1 MAREPEPRDLGKVTE
16 PTTIVGIDVG
26 TTKICTVV
34 GEVQE
39 DEMLRIIGVGI
50 APSRGLRKGVVV
62 NVHEATEAI
71 SASVRKAE
79 RISGYEINNAFVGVG
94 GGHISA
100 INSRGVVG
108 ISRGSRGIAEADI
121 ERALDA
127 ARAIA
132 IPHNREIIHTI
143 PRGCTVDGQE
153 GVKDPIGMQ
162 GIRLEIEAHI
172 VTGAS
177 TSVSNLVKCV
187 REAGVEIDDL
197 ILQPLASG
205 EAVLKQS
212 EREMGVVLADIGG
225 GTTDI
230 GIFIEGSIWHTI
242 ILGTG
247 GEHVTRDVAVGL
259 RTPFNTAEELKIQY
273 GNAMPT
279 SLSTDELIEVTSFG
293 NGAREAMSRLRL
305 AEVIEARAEE
315 ILTLILREVKRSG
328 YDGLLAAGLVLCG
341 GTAELSGFTQ
351 LAQQVMQM
359 PVRVGTPHDLQ
370 GLTDVLESPAYA
382 TSVGLLLWGMRHAPI
397 REAVGRPRRP
407 PSVLWP
413 RIRDWL
419 RAFLPG

>member
-1 MAREPEPRDLGKVTE
+1 MAEPK
-16 PTTIVGIDVG
+16 TIVGIDVG
-26 TTKICTVV
+26 TTKVCTLVAEAYDD
-34 GEVQE
+34 GQ
-39 DEMLRIIGVGI
+39 LRIIGVGV

-71 SASVRKAE
+71 TASVRKAE
-79 RISGYEINNAFVGVG
+79 RISGYEIASAYVGVG
-94 GGHISA
+94 GGHILA
-100 INSRGVVG
+100 INSRGVVA
-108 ISRGSRGIAEADI
+108 ISRGERGISQFDI

-143 PRGCTVDGQE
+143 PRGYVVDGQE
-153 GVKDPIGMQ
+153 GVRDPVGMQ
-162 GIRLEIEAHI
+162 GIRLEVEAHI

-205 EAVLKQS
+205 EAVLRES
-212 EREMGVVLADIGG
+212 EREMGVVLADVGG

-230 GIFIEGSIWHTI
+230 GIFMEGSIWHTI
-242 ILGTG
+242 VLGTG
-247 GEHVTRDVAVGL
+247 GEHLTRDVAIGL
-259 RTPFNTAEELKIQY
+259 RTPFNTAEELKIKY
-273 GNAMPT
+273 GQAMPL
-279 SLSTDELIEVTSFG
+279 SLATDELIEITSFG
-293 NGAREAMSRLRL
+293 DGTRQQVSRLRL

-341 GTAELSGFTQ
+341 GSAELTGFKE
-351 LAQQVMQM
+351 LAQGVLQL

-382 TSVGLLLWGMRHAPI
+382 TAVGLLLWGARHAQTGEPEPQ
-397 REAVGRPRRP
+397 RKRP
-407 PSVLWP
+407 PSIFWQRV
-413 RIRDWL
+413 RDWL

>member
-1 MAREPEPRDLGKVTE
+1 VTE
-16 PTTIVGIDVG
+16 PRTIVGIDIG
-26 TTKICTVV
+26 TTKVCTLV
-34 GEVQE
+34 GEAYS
-39 DEMLRIIGVGI
+39 DGPLRIIGVGV

-71 SASVRKAE
+71 TASVHKAE
-79 RISGYEINNAFVGVG
+79 RISGYEIANAYVGVG

-108 ISRGSRGIAEADI
+108 ISRGSRGISEYDI

-143 PRGCTVDGQE
+143 PRGYVVDGQE

-162 GIRLEIEAHI
+162 GIRLEVEAHI

-177 TSVSNLVKCV
+177 TSVSNLVRCV
-187 REAGVEIDDL
+187 RSAGVEIDDL

-205 EAVLKQS
+205 EAVLKGS
-212 EREMGVVLADIGG
+212 EQEMGVVLADIGG

-230 GIFIEGSIWHTI
+230 GIFIEGSIWHTVV
-242 ILGTG
+242 LGTG
-247 GEHVTRDVAVGL
+247 GEHLTRDVAVGL
-259 RTPFNTAEELKIQY
+259 RTPFNTAEELKIKY
-273 GNAMPT
+273 GHAVPT
-279 SLSTDELIEVTSFG
+279 SLTTDEVIEVTSFG
-293 NGAREAMSRLRL
+293 NGARQAVSRLQL

-328 YDGLLAAGLVLCG
+328 YDGLLAAGLVMCG
-341 GTAELSGFTQ
+341 GSAELAGFKE
-351 LAQQVMQM
+351 LAQQVLHL
-359 PVRVGTPHDLQ
+359 PVRVGMPHSLQ

-382 TSVGLLLWGMRHAPI
+382 TAVGLLLWGMRHTQAGEP
-397 REAVGRPRRP
+397 ERRRQRQ
-407 PSVLWP
+407 PSVFWQQV
-413 RIRDWL
+413 RNWF
-419 RAFLPG
+419 RAFLPE

>member
-1 MAREPEPRDLGKVTE
+1 MTEPRTV
-16 PTTIVGIDVG
+16 VGIDVG
-26 TTKICTVV
+26 TTKICTLV
-34 GEVQE
+34 GETYE
-39 DEMLRIIGVGI
+39 DGLLRIIGVGVS
-50 APSRGLRKGVVV
+50 PSRGLRKGVVV

-79 RISGYEINNAFVGVG
+79 RISGYEITNAYVGVG

-108 ISRGSRGIAEADI
+108 ISRGSRGISEFDI
-121 ERALDA
+121 ERALDG

-143 PRGCTVDGQE
+143 PRGYVVDGQE

-162 GIRLEIEAHI
+162 GIRLEVEAHI

-187 REAGVEIDDL
+187 RQAGVEIDDL

-212 EREMGVVLADIGG
+212 ERDMGVVLADVGG

-247 GEHVTRDVAVGL
+247 GEHLTKDVAVGL
-259 RTPFNTAEELKIQY
+259 RTPFNTAEELKIKY
-273 GNAMPT
+273 GHAMPASMT
-279 SLSTDELIEVTSFG
+279 TDELIEVTSFG
-293 NGAREAMSRLRL
+293 DGARQQVSRLLL

-315 ILTLILREVKRSG
+315 ILTLILREIKRLG

-341 GTAELSGFTQ
+341 GTAELAGFAE
-351 LAQQVMQM
+351 LAQQVFHL

-382 TSVGLLLWGMRHAPI
+382 TSVGLLLWGMRHAQADEPEP
-397 REAVGRPRRP
+397 RRRRP
-407 PSVLWP
+407 PSVFWQ
-413 RIRDWL
+413 RVRDWF

>member
-1 MAREPEPRDLGKVTE
+1 MAEPR
-16 PTTIVGIDVG
+16 TIVGIDVG
-26 TTKICTVV
+26 TTKICTLV
-34 GEVQE
+34 GEVYE
-39 DEMLRIIGVGI
+39 DGQLRIIGVGV

-71 SASVRKAE
+71 QASVHKAE
-79 RISGYEINNAFVGVG
+79 RISGYEVSSAYVGVG

-108 ISRGSRGIAEADI
+108 ISRGERGISEADI

-143 PRGCTVDGQE
+143 PRGYVVDGQE

-162 GIRLEIEAHI
+162 GVRLEVEAHI

-187 REAGVEIDDL
+187 REAGVDIDDL

-205 EAVLKQS
+205 EAVLKDTEQ
-212 EREMGVVLADIGG
+212 EMGVVLADIGG

-230 GIFIEGSIWHTI
+230 AVFIEGSIWHTI
-242 ILGTG
+242 VLGTG
-247 GEHVTRDVAVGL
+247 GEHLTRDVAVGL
-259 RTPFNTAEELKIQY
+259 RTPFNTAEELKIKY
-273 GNAMPT
+273 GHAIPA
-279 SLSTDELIEVTSFG
+279 SLTTDELIEVTSFG
-293 NGAREAMSRLRL
+293 NGARQQVSRLRL

-315 ILTLILREVKRSG
+315 ILTLVLREIKRSG
-328 YDGLLAAGLVLCG
+328 YDGLLAAGIVLCG
-341 GTAELSGFTQ
+341 GSAELAGFRE
-351 LAQQVMQM
+351 LAQRVLQL

-382 TSVGLLLWGMRHAPI
+382 TAVGLLLWGMRQKGQPEPK
-397 REAVGRPRRP
+397 RKRP
-407 PSVLWP
+407 PSIFWQKV
-413 RIRDWL
+413 RDWF
-419 RAFLPG
+419 RSFLPD

>member
-1 MAREPEPRDLGKVTE
+1 MTEPR
-16 PTTIVGIDVG
+16 TIVSIDVG
-26 TTKICTVV
+26 TTKVCTLV
-34 GEVQE
+34 GEVYDGEQ
-39 DEMLRIIGVGI
+39 LRIIGVGVS
-50 APSRGLRKGVVV
+50 PSRGLRNGVVV

-71 SASVRKAE
+71 QASVRKAE
-79 RISGYEINNAFVGVG
+79 RISGYEITHAFVGVG
-94 GGHISA
+94 GNHVMA

-108 ISRGSRGIAEADI
+108 ISRGARGIAQSDI

-143 PRGCTVDGQE
+143 PRGFVVDGQE
-153 GVKDPIGMQ
+153 GVQDPVGMQ
-162 GIRLEIEAHI
+162 GIRLEVEAHI

-187 REAGVEIDDL
+187 RDAGVEIEDL

-205 EAVLKQS
+205 EAVLKETEQ
-212 EREMGVVLADIGG
+212 EMGVVLADVGG

-242 ILGTG
+242 ILSVG
-247 GEHVTRDVAVGL
+247 GEHLTRDVAVGL
-259 RTPFNTAEELKIQY
+259 RTPFNTAEDLKIQY
-273 GNAMPT
+273 GHAVPA
-279 SLSTDELIEVTSFG
+279 SLTTDEVIEVTSFG
-293 NGAREAMSRLRL
+293 SGSRQAVSRLHL

-315 ILTLILREVKRSG
+315 ILNLILREVKRSG

-341 GTAELSGFTQ
+341 GSAELAGLCD
-351 LAQQVMQM
+351 LAERVLNV

-382 TSVGLLLWGMRHAPI
+382 TSVGLLLWGKRHSLPAEPEPKPK
-397 REAVGRPRRP
+397 RQ
-407 PSVLWP
+407 PSVFWQ
-413 RIRDWL
+413 RVRDWF

>member
-1 MAREPEPRDLGKVTE
+1 VTE
-16 PTTIVGIDVG
+16 ANTLVGIDVG
-26 TTKICTVV
+26 TTKICTLVA
-34 GEVQE
+34 ETYE
-39 DEMLRIIGVGI
+39 DGQLRIIGVGV

-71 SASVRKAE
+71 AASVQKAE
-79 RISGYEINNAFVGVG
+79 RISGYEIASAFVGIG

-108 ISRGSRGIAEADI
+108 ISRGARGISQSDI
-121 ERALDA
+121 DRALDA

-143 PRGCTVDGQE
+143 PRGYVVDGQE

-162 GIRLEIEAHI
+162 GIRLEVEAHI

-187 REAGVEIDDL
+187 RNAGVEIDDL

-205 EAVLKQS
+205 EAVLRDN
-212 EREMGVVLADIGG
+212 EREMGVVLADVGG

-230 GIFIEGSIWHTI
+230 GLFIEGSIWHTVV
-242 ILGTG
+242 LGTG
-247 GEHVTRDVAVGL
+247 GEHLTRDVAVGL
-259 RTPFNTAEELKIQY
+259 RTPFNAAEELKIKY
-273 GNAMPT
+273 GHAMPS
-279 SLSTDELIEVTSFG
+279 SLAHDELIEVTSFG
-293 NGAREAMSRLRL
+293 NGAREQVSRLQL

-315 ILTLILREVKRSG
+315 ILSLIMREIKRSG

-341 GTAELSGFTQ
+341 GTAELTGFGE
-351 LAQQVMQM
+351 LAQQMLGL
-359 PVRVGTPHDLQ
+359 PVRIGRPHDLQ

-382 TSVGLLLWGMRHAPI
+382 TSVGLLLWGQRSSQASESES
-397 REAVGRPRRP
+397 RRPRS
-407 PSVLWP
+407 PSVFWP
-413 RIRDWL
+413 RVRDWF

>member
-1 MAREPEPRDLGKVTE
+1 MLEPK
-16 PTTIVGIDVG
+16 TIVGIDVG
-26 TTKICTVV
+26 TTKICTLV
-34 GEVQE
+34 GEVYE
-39 DEMLRIIGVGI
+39 DGQLRVIGVGVT
-50 APSRGLRKGVVV
+50 PSRGLRKGVVV
-62 NVHEATEAI
+62 NVNEATEAI
-71 SASVRKAE
+71 QASVRKAE
-79 RISGYEINNAFVGVG
+79 RVSGYEIARAYVGVG
-94 GGHISA
+94 GGYISA

-108 ISRGSRGIAEADI
+108 ISRGQRGISQSDI

-132 IPHNREIIHTI
+132 IPYNREIIHTV
-143 PRGCTVDGQE
+143 PRGYVVDGQE

-162 GIRLEIEAHI
+162 GIRLEVEAHI

-187 REAGVEIDDL
+187 RAAGVDIDDL

-205 EAVLKQS
+205 EAVLRES
-212 EREMGVVLADIGG
+212 EREMGVVLADVGG

-247 GEHVTRDVAVGL
+247 GEHLTRDIAVGL
-259 RTPFNTAEELKIQY
+259 RTPFDTAEELKIKY
-273 GNAMPT
+273 GHAMP
-279 SLSTDELIEVTSFG
+279 SALHADELIEVKSFG
-293 NGAREAMSRLRL
+293 NGARQSVSRQQL

-315 ILTLILREVKRSG
+315 ILTLILQEVKRSG

-341 GTAELSGFTQ
+341 GSAELVGLKE
-351 LAQQVMQM
+351 LAQQVLQL
-359 PVRVGTPHDLQ
+359 PVRVGAPHSLQ

-382 TSVGLLLWGMRHAPI
+382 TPVGLLLWDIHQGQSGKPDP
-397 REAVGRPRRP
+397 GRRRP
-407 PSVLWP
+407 PSPFWHRVREWF
-413 RIRDWL
+413 

>member
-1 MAREPEPRDLGKVTE
+1 MTDPRTV
-16 PTTIVGIDVG
+16 VGIDVG
-26 TTKICTVV
+26 TTKICTLV
-34 GEVQE
+34 GEAYE
-39 DEMLRIIGVGI
+39 DGQLRIIGVGV

-71 SASVRKAE
+71 TASVRKAE
-79 RISGYEINNAFVGVG
+79 RISGYEVGRAYVGVG
-94 GGHISA
+94 GGHVSA

-108 ISRGSRGIAEADI
+108 ISRGTRGISPFDV

-143 PRGCTVDGQE
+143 PRGYMVDGQE

-162 GIRLEIEAHI
+162 GIRLEVEAHI

-177 TSVSNLVKCV
+177 TSVSNLVKCI
-187 REAGVEIDDL
+187 RDAGVEIDDL

-205 EAVLKQS
+205 EAVLKDP

-230 GIFIEGSIWHTI
+230 GIFIDGSIWHTI
-242 ILGTG
+242 VLGTG
-247 GEHVTRDVAVGL
+247 GEHLTRDVAVGL

-273 GNAMPT
+273 GHAVPA

-293 NGAREAMSRLRL
+293 DTARESISRLQL
-305 AEVIEARAEE
+305 AEILEARAEE
-315 ILTLILREVKRSG
+315 IITLVLREVKRSG
-328 YDGLLAAGLVLCG
+328 YDGLLAAGLVMCG
-341 GTAELSGFTQ
+341 GSADLAGFRDLATQ
-351 LAQQVMQM
+351 ILRL
-359 PVRVGTPHDLQ
+359 PVRVGRPHDLQ

-382 TSVGLLLWGMRHAPI
+382 TAVGLILWGLRQSQLDQP
-397 REAVGRPRRP
+397 EPGPRRP
-407 PSVLWP
+407 PSIFWQRV
-413 RIRDWL
+413 RDWF

>member
-1 MAREPEPRDLGKVTE
+1 VTE
-16 PTTIVGIDVG
+16 PRTIVGIDVG
-26 TTKICTVV
+26 TTKVCTLV
-34 GEVQE
+34 GEVYDDAQ
-39 DEMLRIIGVGI
+39 LRIIGVGV

-79 RISGYEINNAFVGVG
+79 RISGYQITSALVGVG

-108 ISRGSRGIAEADI
+108 ISRSARGISGVDI

-143 PRGCTVDGQE
+143 PRGYIVDGQE
-153 GVKDPIGMQ
+153 GVKDPVGMQ
-162 GIRLEIEAHI
+162 GIRLEVEAHI

-187 REAGVEIDDL
+187 RGAGVEIDDL
-197 ILQPLASG
+197 ILQSLGSG
-205 EAVLKQS
+205 EAVLRDA
-212 EREMGVVLADIGG
+212 EREMGVVLADVGG

-230 GIFIEGSIWHTI
+230 AIFIEGSIWHSI
-242 ILGTG
+242 VLGTG
-247 GEHVTRDVAVGL
+247 GEHLTHDVAVGL
-259 RTPFNTAEELKIQY
+259 RTPLSAAEELKIKF
-273 GNAMPT
+273 GHALPA
-279 SLSTDELIEVTSFG
+279 SLTTDEMIEVTSFG
-293 NGAREAMSRLRL
+293 NGAREAVSRMRL
-305 AEVIEARAEE
+305 AEVLEARAEE
-315 ILTLILREVKRSG
+315 IISLILREVKRSG

-341 GTAELSGFTQ
+341 GSADLAGFKELAHQMLQ
-351 LAQQVMQM
+351 L

-382 TSVGLLLWGMRHAPI
+382 TAVGLLSWGARHSPASEPPPRPSRGI
-397 REAVGRPRRP
+397 NLPVGR
-407 PSVLWP
+407 VW
-413 RIRDWL
+413 DWL

>member
-1 MAREPEPRDLGKVTE
+1 MTEPR
-16 PTTIVGIDVG
+16 TIVSIDVG
-26 TTKICTVV
+26 TTKICTLV
-34 GEVQE
+34 GEADE
-39 DEMLRIIGVGI
+39 DGQLRIIGVGV

-71 SASVRKAE
+71 TASVRKAE
-79 RISGYEINNAFVGVG
+79 RISGYEVTRAFVGVG

-108 ISRGSRGIAEADI
+108 ISRGTRGITEFDI

-143 PRGCTVDGQE
+143 PRGYIVDGQE

-162 GIRLEIEAHI
+162 GIRLEVEAHI

-187 REAGVEIDDL
+187 RDAGVEIDDL

-205 EAVLKQS
+205 EAVLKDTEQ
-212 EREMGVVLADIGG
+212 EMGVVLADIGG

-230 GIFIEGSIWHTI
+230 GLFMEGSIWHTVV
-242 ILGTG
+242 LGTG

-273 GNAMPT
+273 GHAMPA
-279 SLSTDELIEVTSFG
+279 SLTTDEMIEVSSFG
-293 NGAREAMSRLRL
+293 DGARESVSRLQL
-305 AEVIEARAEE
+305 AEVIEARTEE
-315 ILTLILREVKRSG
+315 ILSLIMREIKRSG

-341 GTAELSGFTQ
+341 GTADLAGFRD
-351 LAQQVMQM
+351 LAERVMQL
-359 PVRVGTPHDLQ
+359 PVRVGKPHDLQ

-382 TSVGLLLWGMRHAPI
+382 TSVGLLLWGMRHKQAS
-397 REAVGRPRRP
+397 EAEPKRQRSPGAF
-407 PSVLWP
+407 WP
-413 RIRDWL
+413 RLRDWF

>member
-1 MAREPEPRDLGKVTE
+1 MTEPRTLVA
-16 PTTIVGIDVG
+16 IDVG
-26 TTKICTVV
+26 TTKICTLVA
-34 GEVQE
+34 EVYE
-39 DEMLRIIGVGI
+39 DTQLRIIGVGN

-62 NVHEATEAI
+62 NVAEATEAI
-71 SASVRKAE
+71 TASVRKAE
-79 RISGYEINNAFVGVG
+79 RISGYHIANAYVGIG

-108 ISRGSRGIAEADI
+108 ISRGARGISEYDV

-143 PRGCTVDGQE
+143 PRGYIVDGQE
-153 GVKDPIGMQ
+153 GVKDPVGMQ
-162 GIRLEIEAHI
+162 GIRLEVEAHI

-177 TSVSNLVKCV
+177 TSVSNLAKCV
-187 REAGVEIDDL
+187 RNAGVQIDDL

-205 EAVLKQS
+205 ESVLKDT

-230 GIFIEGSIWHTI
+230 GIFMEGSIWHSV

-259 RTPFNTAEELKIQY
+259 RTPYNTAEELKVKF
-273 GNAMPT
+273 GHAVPAT
-279 SLSTDELIEVTSFG
+279 LATDEVIEVTSFG
-293 NGAREAMSRLRL
+293 NGAREEVSRLLL

-315 ILTLILREVKRSG
+315 ILHLIRREIKRSG

-341 GTAELSGFTQ
+341 GTAEMAGFKE
-351 LAQQVMQM
+351 LAHQILDL
-359 PVRVGTPHDLQ
+359 PVRVGVPKDLQ

-382 TSVGLLLWGMRHAPI
+382 TSVGLLLWGLHQAPTQ
-397 REAVGRPRRP
+397 EPEP
-407 PSVLWP
+407 PHKMLTGTFWP
-413 RIRDWL
+413 RVRDWF
-419 RAFLPG
+419 RALLPG

>member
-1 MAREPEPRDLGKVTE
+1 VTE
-16 PTTIVGIDVG
+16 PSVLVGIDVG
-26 TTKICTVV
+26 TTKICTLVA
-34 GEVQE
+34 ETYE
-39 DEMLRIIGVGI
+39 DGQLRIIGVGV

-71 SASVRKAE
+71 AASVQKAE
-79 RISGYEINNAFVGVG
+79 RISGYEIANAFVGIG

-108 ISRGSRGIAEADI
+108 ISRGARGISQSDI
-121 ERALDA
+121 DRALDA

-143 PRGCTVDGQE
+143 PRGYVVDGQE

-162 GIRLEIEAHI
+162 AIRLEVEAHI

-177 TSVSNLVKCV
+177 TSVSNLVKCIHD
-187 REAGVEIDDL
+187 AGVEIDDL

-205 EAVLKQS
+205 EAVLRS
-212 EREMGVVLADIGG
+212 NEREMGVVLADVGG

-230 GIFIEGSIWHTI
+230 GLFIEGSIWHTVV
-242 ILGTG
+242 LGTG
-247 GEHVTRDVAVGL
+247 GEHLTRDVAVGL
-259 RTPFNTAEELKIQY
+259 RTPFNAAEELKIKY
-273 GNAMPT
+273 GHAVPA
-279 SLSTDELIEVTSFG
+279 SLTHDELIEVTSFG
-293 NGAREAMSRLRL
+293 SGAREQVSRLQL

-315 ILTLILREVKRSG
+315 IVSLIMREVKRSG

-341 GTAELSGFTQ
+341 GTAELTGFGE
-351 LAQQVMQM
+351 LAQQMLHL
-359 PVRVGTPHDLQ
+359 PVRIGRPHDLQ

-382 TSVGLLLWGMRHAPI
+382 TSVGLLLWGKRATQARDLEPK
-397 REAVGRPRRP
+397 RPRT

-413 RIRDWL
+413 RVRDWF

>member
-1 MAREPEPRDLGKVTE
+1 
-16 PTTIVGIDVG
+16 
-26 TTKICTVV
+26 V
-34 GEVQE
+34 GEAYADGQ
-39 DEMLRIIGVGI
+39 LRIIGVGV

-71 SASVRKAE
+71 TASVRKAE
-79 RISGYEINNAFVGVG
+79 RISGYEVTWAFVGVG

-108 ISRGSRGIAEADI
+108 ISRGTRGITEFDI

-143 PRGCTVDGQE
+143 PRGYIVDGQE

-162 GIRLEIEAHI
+162 GIRLEVEAHI

-187 REAGVEIDDL
+187 RDAGVEIDDL

-205 EAVLKQS
+205 EAVLKES

-230 GIFIEGSIWHTI
+230 GLFMEGSIWHTVV
-242 ILGTG
+242 LGTG

-273 GNAMPT
+273 GNAMPS
-279 SLSTDELIEVTSFG
+279 SLTTDEMIEVSSFG
-293 NGAREAMSRLRL
+293 DGARESVSRLQL
-305 AEVIEARAEE
+305 AEVIEARTEE
-315 ILTLILREVKRSG
+315 ILSLIVREIKRSG

-341 GTAELSGFTQ
+341 GTAELAGFRE
-351 LAQQVMQM
+351 LAQHVAQL
-359 PVRVGTPHDLQ
+359 PVRVGKPHDLQ

-382 TSVGLLLWGMRHAPI
+382 TSVGLLLWGMRHKQ
-397 REAVGRPRRP
+397 VGEPEPKRKRS
-407 PSVLWP
+407 PSAFWP
-413 RIRDWL
+413 RLRDWF

>member
-1 MAREPEPRDLGKVTE
+1 MTE
-16 PTTIVGIDVG
+16 TTTIVGIDVG

-34 GEVQE
+34 GELQE
-39 DEMLRIIGVGI
+39 PDLLRIIGVGVS
-50 APSRGLRKGVVV
+50 PSRGLRKGVVV

-71 SASVRKAE
+71 AASVRKAE
-79 RISGYEINNAFVGVG
+79 RISGYDITSAFVGVG

-108 ISRGSRGIAEADI
+108 ISRGARGITESDI

-143 PRGCTVDGQE
+143 PRGYVVDGQE

-162 GIRLEIEAHI
+162 GIRLEVEAHI

-187 REAGVEIDDL
+187 HEAGVEIDDL

-205 EAVLKQS
+205 EAVLTQS

-230 GIFIEGSIWHTI
+230 GIFIEGSIWHSI

-259 RTPFNTAEELKIQY
+259 RTPFNTAEELKIKY
-273 GNAMPT
+273 GHAMPS
-279 SLSTDELIEVTSFG
+279 SLTTDELIEVTSFG
-293 NGAREAMSRLRL
+293 DGAREAISRLRL
-305 AEVIEARAEE
+305 SEVIEARAEE

-341 GTAELSGFTQ
+341 GTAELAGFQ
-351 LAQQVMQM
+351 LLGQRVLQL
-359 PVRVGTPHDLQ
+359 PVRLGTPHDLQ

-382 TSVGLLLWGMRHAPI
+382 TSVGLLLWGMRHGQVSEPE
-397 REAVGRPRRP
+397 RRPRRSP
-407 PSVLWP
+407 NVFLQKT
-413 RIRDWL
+413 RDWL

>member
-1 MAREPEPRDLGKVTE
+1 VVEPR
-16 PTTIVGIDVG
+16 TIVGIDVG
-26 TTKICTVV
+26 TTKICTLV
-34 GEVQE
+34 GEAYDDGQ
-39 DEMLRIIGVGI
+39 LRIIGVGVT
-50 APSRGLRKGVVV
+50 PSRGLRKGVVV

-71 SASVRKAE
+71 TASVHKAE
-79 RISGYEINNAFVGVG
+79 RISGYEIDNAYVGVG

-108 ISRGSRGIAEADI
+108 ISRGERGISQFDI
-121 ERALDA
+121 DRALDA

-143 PRGCTVDGQE
+143 PRGYVVDGQE
-153 GVKDPIGMQ
+153 GVKDPVGMQ
-162 GIRLEIEAHI
+162 GIRLEVEAHI

-205 EAVLKQS
+205 EAVLREP

-230 GIFIEGSIWHTI
+230 GIFIEGSIWHTVV
-242 ILGTG
+242 LGTG
-247 GEHVTRDVAVGL
+247 GEHLTRDVAVGL
-259 RTPFNTAEELKIQY
+259 RTPFNTAEELKIKY
-273 GNAMPT
+273 GHAIPN
-279 SLSTDELIEVTSFG
+279 SLTTDELIEVTSFG
-293 NGAREAMSRLRL
+293 NGARQEVSRLRL

-315 ILTLILREVKRSG
+315 ILALILREVKRSG
-328 YDGLLAAGLVLCG
+328 YDGLLAAGLVVCG
-341 GTAELSGFTQ
+341 GSADLAGLKELAE
-351 LAQQVMQM
+351 QVLRL

-382 TSVGLLLWGMRHAPI
+382 TAVGLLLWGARHAQTGEPGS
-397 REAVGRPRRP
+397 GRSRP
-407 PSVLWP
+407 PSIFWQ
-413 RIRDWL
+413 RIRDWF

>member
-1 MAREPEPRDLGKVTE
+1 VTE
-16 PTTIVGIDVG
+16 PKTIVGIDVG
-26 TTKICTVV
+26 TTKICTLV
-34 GEVQE
+34 GETHE
-39 DEMLRIIGVGI
+39 DGQLRIIGVGV

-71 SASVRKAE
+71 RTSVQKAE
-79 RISGYEINNAFVGVG
+79 RISGYEVARAYVSVG
-94 GGHISA
+94 GGHITA

-108 ISRGSRGIAEADI
+108 ISRGARGISEYDI

-143 PRGCTVDGQE
+143 PRGYVVDGQE

-162 GIRLEIEAHI
+162 GIRLEVEAHI

-187 REAGVEIDDL
+187 RDAGVHIDDL

-205 EAVLKQS
+205 EAVLTES
-212 EREMGVVLADIGG
+212 EREMGVVLADVGG

-230 GIFIEGSIWHTI
+230 GIFIEGSIWHT
-242 ILGTG
+242 LVLQTG
-247 GEHVTRDVAVGL
+247 GEHLTRDVAVGL
-259 RTPFNTAEELKIQY
+259 RTPFSTAEELKIKY
-273 GNAMPT
+273 GHAIPA
-279 SLSTDELIEVTSFG
+279 SLPTDEVIEVTSFG
-293 NGAREAMSRLRL
+293 DGAREAISRMRL
-305 AEVIEARAEE
+305 AEVLEARAEE

-341 GTAELSGFTQ
+341 GSAELAGFKDLAGKVLQ
-351 LAQQVMQM
+351 L
-359 PVRVGTPHDLQ
+359 PVRVGIPHDLQ

-382 TSVGLLLWGMRHAPI
+382 TAVGLLLWGKHHAPAG
-397 REAVGRPRRP
+397 EPEPGPRRP
-407 PSVLWP
+407 PSIFWQRV
-413 RIRDWL
+413 RDWF

>member
-1 MAREPEPRDLGKVTE
+1 MEPR
-16 PTTIVGIDVG
+16 TIVGIDVG
-26 TTKICTVV
+26 TTKICTLV
-34 GEVQE
+34 GEAYDDGQ
-39 DEMLRIIGVGI
+39 LRIIGVGVT
-50 APSRGLRKGVVV
+50 PSRGLRKGVVV

-71 SASVRKAE
+71 TASVHKAE
-79 RISGYEINNAFVGVG
+79 RISGYEIESAYVGVG

-108 ISRGSRGIAEADI
+108 ISRGERGISQFDI
-121 ERALDA
+121 DRALDA

-143 PRGCTVDGQE
+143 PRGYVVDGQE
-153 GVKDPIGMQ
+153 GVKDPVGMQ
-162 GIRLEIEAHI
+162 GIRLEVEAHI

-205 EAVLKQS
+205 EAVLREP

-230 GIFIEGSIWHTI
+230 GIFIEGSIWHTVV
-242 ILGTG
+242 LGTG
-247 GEHVTRDVAVGL
+247 GEHLTRDVAVGL
-259 RTPFNTAEELKIQY
+259 RTPFNTAEELKIKY
-273 GNAMPT
+273 GHTIPS
-279 SLSTDELIEVTSFG
+279 SLTTDELIEVTSFG
-293 NGAREAMSRLRL
+293 NGARQEVSRLQL

-315 ILTLILREVKRSG
+315 ILALILREVKRSG
-328 YDGLLAAGLVLCG
+328 YDGLLAAGLVVCG
-341 GTAELSGFTQ
+341 GSADLAGLKELAERVLR
-351 LAQQVMQM
+351 L

-382 TSVGLLLWGMRHAPI
+382 TAVGLLLWGTRHAQTGEPGS
-397 REAVGRPRRP
+397 GRPRP
-407 PSVLWP
+407 PSIFWQ
-413 RIRDWL
+413 RIRDWF

>member
-1 MAREPEPRDLGKVTE
+1 VEPR
-16 PTTIVGIDVG
+16 TIVGIDVG
-26 TTKICTVV
+26 TTKICTLV
-34 GEVQE
+34 GEAHE
-39 DEMLRIIGVGI
+39 DGQLRIIGVGV

-71 SASVRKAE
+71 QTSVQKAE
-79 RISGYEINNAFVGVG
+79 RISGYEIARAYVSVG

-108 ISRGSRGIAEADI
+108 ISRSTRGISEYDI

-143 PRGCTVDGQE
+143 PRGYVVDGQE

-162 GIRLEIEAHI
+162 GIRLEVEAHI

-187 REAGVEIDDL
+187 RDADVQIDDL

-205 EAVLKQS
+205 EAVLTES

-225 GTTDI
+225 GTTDV
-230 GIFIEGSIWHTI
+230 GIFIEGSIWHT
-242 ILGTG
+242 LVLQTG
-247 GEHVTRDVAVGL
+247 GEHLTRDVAVGL
-259 RTPFNTAEELKIQY
+259 RTPFGTAEELKIKY
-273 GNAMPT
+273 GHAVPG
-279 SLSTDELIEVTSFG
+279 SLPTDELIEVTSFG
-293 NGAREAMSRLRL
+293 DGAREAISRMRL
-305 AEVIEARAEE
+305 AEVLEARAEE
-315 ILTLILREVKRSG
+315 ILTLVLREVKRSG

-341 GTAELSGFTQ
+341 GSAELAGFKD
-351 LAQQVMQM
+351 LATKVLRL
-359 PVRVGTPHDLQ
+359 PVRVGAPHDLQ

-382 TSVGLLLWGMRHAPI
+382 TAVGLLLWGMRHAPAG
-397 REAVGRPRRP
+397 EPEKPKRP
-407 PSVLWP
+407 PSIFWQRV
-413 RIRDWL
+413 RDWF

>member
-1 MAREPEPRDLGKVTE
+1 VTE
-16 PTTIVGIDVG
+16 PKTVVGIDVG
-26 TTKICTVV
+26 TTKICTLV
-34 GEVQE
+34 GEVYE
-39 DEMLRIIGVGI
+39 DAQLRIIGVGV

-62 NVHEATEAI
+62 NVQEATEAI
-71 SASVRKAE
+71 TASVQKAE
-79 RISGYEINNAFVGVG
+79 RISGYEIANAFVGIG

-108 ISRGSRGIAEADI
+108 ISRGARGISQFDI

-143 PRGCTVDGQE
+143 PRGYVVDGQE

-162 GIRLEIEAHI
+162 GIRLEVEAHI

-187 REAGVEIDDL
+187 RNAGVEIDDL

-205 EAVLKQS
+205 EAVLRANEQ
-212 EREMGVVLADIGG
+212 EMGVVLADVGG

-230 GIFIEGSIWHTI
+230 AIFIEGSIWHTVV
-242 ILGTG
+242 LGIG
-247 GEHVTRDVAVGL
+247 GENVTRDVAVGL
-259 RTPFNTAEELKIQY
+259 RTPFNTAEELKIKY
-273 GNAMPT
+273 GHAVPT
-279 SLSTDELIEVTSFG
+279 SMSGDELIEVTSFG
-293 NGAREAMSRLRL
+293 NGAREEVSRLQL

-315 ILTLILREVKRSG
+315 ILSMILREVKRSG

-341 GTAELSGFTQ
+341 GTADLAGIKEL
-351 LAQQVMQM
+351 ANQVLRL
-359 PVRVGTPHDLQ
+359 PARVGSPHDLQ

-382 TSVGLLLWGMRHAPI
+382 TSVGLLMWGMRHTPK
-397 REAVGRPRRP
+397 EEPEPRRIRP
-407 PSVLWP
+407 PSIAWK
-413 RIRDWL
+413 RIRDWF
-419 RAFLPG
+419 RALLPG